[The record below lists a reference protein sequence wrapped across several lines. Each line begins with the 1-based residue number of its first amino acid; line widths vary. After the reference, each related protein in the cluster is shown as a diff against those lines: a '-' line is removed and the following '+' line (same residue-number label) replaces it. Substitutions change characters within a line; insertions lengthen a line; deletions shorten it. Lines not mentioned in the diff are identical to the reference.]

1 MISRTDR
8 GSNLVLSGFMGTGK
22 TSVGRRLAARL
33 GFEFVDLDELIEAEA
48 GLPIREI
55 FAARGEAAFRALERE
70 MVARMAARRRSVIA
84 VGGGAIV
91 DPGNLAALRKIGVLI
106 ALCAAPEVILS
117 RVGGGEERPMLWG
130 PDTRQRILQLLAERA
145 PAYAQADLQVDTSSR
160 SVDEVVEHIL
170 TLLPDDLR
178 HAQGQ
183 QHATPSRDPGQPG
196 L

>member
-1 MISRTDR
+1 MQCRANR
-8 GSNLVLSGFMGTGK
+8 GSNIVLSGFMGTGK
-22 TSVGRRLAARL
+22 TAVGRRLAARL
-33 GFEFVDLDELIEAEA
+33 AVEFVDLDELIEAEA
-48 GLPIREI
+48 GLPIRQI

-70 MVARMAARRRSVIA
+70 MVGRMAARRRSVIA

-91 DPGNLAALRKIGVLI
+91 DPRNLAALRGIGLLI
-106 ALCAAPEVILS
+106 ALSAAPEVILN
-117 RVGGGEERPMLWG
+117 RVGGGEQRPMLRG

-145 PAYAQADLQVDTSSR
+145 PAYAQADVQVDTSSR

-178 HAQGQ
+178 LGPGQ
-183 QHATPSRDPGQPG
+183 QHAQPSGEPGQPR